1 MHTHYQI
8 WGEEFIDAA
17 ALEQMQNASDLP
29 ISIQGALMPDAHVGY
44 GLPIGGVLATE
55 ASKIIPYA
63 VGVDIA
69 CRVKLSVFPISA
81 HELEKHKKHF
91 IKLLENNTHFGI
103 GGKSREK
110 IDISLFNRKIW
121 SEIPILKKMQ
131 SRAMDQLGT
140 SGSGNHFVEFGIVKF
155 KESLH
160 EDIDINKNYLG
171 LLSHS
176 GSRGLGANIANHYSK
191 IAMQES
197 NLPKN
202 LRHLAW
208 LDINTEIGQ
217 EYWLAMNLAGD
228 YASENHREIHDKMIR
243 DINSNPILQVEN
255 HHNFAWKEELEDG
268 EKVMVH
274 RKGATPAG
282 KGVLGFIPGTMSDPG
297 YLVRGLGNK
306 ASINSAAHGAGRVL
320 SRRKAKS
327 SLDKK
332 DWYKRLKDE
341 GVHLLS
347 AGLDEAPMAYKNIDK
362 VMNAQKDLVE
372 IVARFDPKIVKMA
385 DGNER
390 PED

>member
-110 IDISLFNRKIW
+110 IDSSLFNRKIW

>member
-17 ALEQMQNASDLP
+17 ALEQMQNATDLP

-110 IDISLFNRKIW
+110 IDSSLFDRKIW

>member
-8 WGEEFIDAA
+8 WGKEFIDAA

-110 IDISLFNRKIW
+110 IDSSLFDRKIW

-332 DWYKRLKDE
+332 NWYKRLKDE

>member
-110 IDISLFNRKIW
+110 IDSSLFNRKIW

-332 DWYKRLKDE
+332 DWSKRLKDE

>member
-110 IDISLFNRKIW
+110 IDSSLFDRKIW

-217 EYWLAMNLAGD
+217 EYWLGMNLAGD